1 MQNYWTNIK
10 SSVTWHHV
18 SLGLSEMISLQIK
31 YVIICQKKKKIS
43 KERKKE
49 KSKIQYNL

>member
-31 YVIICQKKKKIS
+31 YVIICQKKKNKQR
-43 KERKKE
+43 KEKRKK
-49 KSKIQYNL
+49 